1 VAPIVAPVHSEA
13 EIETAI
19 TSLGREPGGGLVV
32 LPDTFSQVH
41 RAAIILLAARNNV
54 AAAYY
59 DNLFAKDG
67 GLFSYGPDQVDIF
80 RRAASYVNRI
90 LKGEKPADLPVQAP
104 TKYVLTLNLKTA
116 KALGIAI
123 SREMLLRADEVIE

>member
-1 VAPIVAPVHSEA
+1 M
-13 EIETAI
+13 TC
-19 TSLGREPGGGLVV
+19 RGGGLVV

-54 AAAYY
+54 PAAYC
-59 DNLFAKDG
+59 DNSFAIDG

-80 RRAASYVNRI
+80 RRAAPYVDRI

-104 TKYVLTLNLKTA
+104 TKYVLALNLKTA
-116 KALGIAI
+116 KALGLDVPAT
-123 SREMLLRADEVIE
+123 LLARADEVIE